1 MLPTNKDVVAAFTI
15 TLDLQQIYLKLLA
28 VSQSG
33 RAFYNC
39 KDNLKQ

>member
-1 MLPTNKDVVAAFTI
+1 MPPTNKDIVAAFTI
-15 TLDLQQIYLKLLA
+15 TLDLQQIYMKLLV